1 MITIIYFHFACV
13 SIQRLQTPLVKWR
26 KMPIHTYS
34 PHNAD
39 GLKECD
45 VHEADG
51 GGVVVNQVEPVDPT
65 LQPTQ

>member
-1 MITIIYFHFACV
+1 
-13 SIQRLQTPLVKWR
+13 
-26 KMPIHTYS
+26 MPIHTYS

-65 LQPTQ
+65 LQPTNNIFSSELMVAE

>member
-1 MITIIYFHFACV
+1 
-13 SIQRLQTPLVKWR
+13 
-26 KMPIHTYS
+26 MPIHTYS